1 MELFPVGTSV
11 WGDGNSRR
19 VTVLFKA
26 GIFLKNLQNIEKVYI
41 LYLSLLN
48 RHQRESVFSISTL
61 GLHCVFPGHCI
72 SPEVSHAKKHLLWGS
87 LIFLYL
93 LNNIV
98 SRRVHIYSAT
108 PVSLSCCKSQM
119 HKTSF
124 PGPWLVDKGVW
135 RIGCHTVGTAWAT
148 DL

>member
-1 MELFPVGTSV
+1 M

-48 RHQRESVFSISTL
+48 RHQRESVFSIPTL

-72 SPEVSHAKKHLLWGS
+72 SPEVSHAKKHLL
-87 LIFLYL
+87 
-93 LNNIV
+93 
-98 SRRVHIYSAT
+98 
-108 PVSLSCCKSQM
+108 
-119 HKTSF
+119 
-124 PGPWLVDKGVW
+124 
-135 RIGCHTVGTAWAT
+135 
-148 DL
+148 